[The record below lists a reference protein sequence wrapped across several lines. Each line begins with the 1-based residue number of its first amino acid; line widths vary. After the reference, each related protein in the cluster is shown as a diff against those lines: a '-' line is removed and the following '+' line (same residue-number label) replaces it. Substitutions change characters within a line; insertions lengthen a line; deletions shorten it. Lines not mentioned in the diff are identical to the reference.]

1 MASKPH
7 NLQSSSKRSDM
18 LYNLYLFILKYKNKQ
33 YTSSEIFTKLIEK
46 KNNTTSFQGFL
57 FETLVEILII
67 TKCFIGLT
75 FDKYINGKISETL
88 IPETSIKNILSKK
101 INNGGNIS
109 DIILQQLDGTYIG
122 ISIKNYFDAR
132 NTDCD
137 KIKTEFIK
145 QNYKYQVCFITK
157 DKKEVYNHKF
167 HSSNDEY
174 CVVINEMKENNMIF
188 DKEDIIKSIELFY
201 EKYKNYKIE
210 GPYLSGGSGSISFP
224 KFIELLDEKVFN
236 NKRKYLIQRL
246 HQELTLQKFIQN
258 LKKYQEHKI
267 KNPNKKY
274 HLVPQVPRSG
284 KSITLFLMAKYLIK
298 NMNMKK
304 VLIFTA
310 IPATIHSFIKD
321 MNNYFDFEDIKY
333 QHQKDGEKIDSS
345 FEGIYFC
352 SIQYLKSKADEKIQ
366 FLKDVSF
373 DVMISDEAHI
383 GSSTE
388 KSKKNIINVEN
399 TSIDKNIDEL
409 QKSFNI
415 VIFATGT
422 PGKTK
427 QYYKIPNKQIYDWD
441 YIDIN
446 LMKEQ
451 KYDLLRNR
459 HGHLFDD
466 VMEQTYISKDYSN
479 YPTQILERLSFSP
492 FLQKQIENYNKEN
505 GEKYGFSFNALFE
518 LQQSIIKNEKGEDIC
533 VYEERFELEKT
544 DSGKDLLKLILQWF
558 FNDAP
563 MAKNTPILKIQKLQE
578 KYKSR
583 KSTIENPLLFL
594 VYLPTNSQNSNI
606 EPLQKALYRFI
617 EKSEIWSN
625 YFVGYT
631 NSKSNN
637 FNKSFSEYDDFIKT
651 LMTETKNQKKKG
663 CILFLGNQGTTGITY
678 HNCDVTI
685 SLDDGKSL
693 DLQKQKNARA
703 MTDAEGKT
711 IGINFDMN
719 IQRCFSLS
727 IDMCNKFRKITNMNM
742 NNAEVLKY
750 MYLNKLF
757 IFDVTNITN
766 FGECHESI
774 IDTHY
779 KNVTKEMISV
789 LDDEIFLEELE
800 CNDDLGEYIQVNDFT
815 KSYYEQRIEEENV
828 LIQKEID
835 ELYDGLNKDLPKP
848 EKEKVLATITQKE
861 NEKNEIENVVQE
873 EIQEIINKTLE
884 VMKLW
889 LIPFLVMLSRTYKTP
904 KIVKLFD
911 DENIFRQIIKIMI
924 EKKIDIKITTDN
936 ILKSQIKETM
946 KNIIIMNEEIIDNI
960 REIYEN
966 ADPSQYRKLI
976 EKHFIPTVD
985 EKKKNAEVPTPV
997 TLVDE
1002 MLDKIPQK
1010 FWKKPQKVFEPCCG
1024 KGNFVLGIFYKLFDG
1039 LAELYQNEYDRC
1051 KIIIEECMYYADI
1064 STLNV
1069 FITTEIL
1076 KCEVQSRCG
1085 ECDFSE
1091 WKFNTYVGDT
1101 LELNI
1106 QEKWGIVG
1114 FDAVIGNPPYNSSG
1128 DTGTGNTIWQHFTKK
1143 GLTQWIVDNGFLV
1156 FVHPPGWRKPNTEKG
1171 KFYGMYDLM
1180 CKNNQMLYLSIH
1192 GIKDGQKTFNCGTR
1206 YDWYVIQKT
1215 QKYTNTDIQ
1224 DEIGNNVNVDMVEF
1238 QWLPNYNIDLVQ
1250 KLLAKEGEEKCSIIY
1265 SASSYDPRKKWM
1277 SKVKN
1282 EEYIYSCIQS
1292 TNKSGIVYKYSSC
1305 NDKGHFGISKVI
1317 FGFTGINDVII
1328 DLKGDFGMT
1337 QHAMAIEIN
1346 NEEEANKIKTCLLCD
1361 KFKEYLKSCLFSQY
1375 IIDWNIFKDLK
1386 KDFWKEFV

>member
-1 MASKPH
+1 MLC
-7 NLQSSSKRSDM
+7 NLF
-18 LYNLYLFILKYKNKQ
+18 YYKTKH
-33 YTSSEIFTKLIEK
+33 FTPEKIYKKLVEK
-46 KNNTTSFQGFL
+46 KDVSASLQGFL
-57 FETLVEILII
+57 FETLIELLII
-67 TKCFIGLT
+67 TKCFIGLNLN
-75 FDKYINGKISETL
+75 KYMNGKISETL
-88 IPETSIKNILSKK
+88 TPETSIKNILSKK

-109 DIILQQLDGTYIG
+109 DIVLQKEDGTYIG

-137 KIKTEFIK
+137 KIKTEFNK
-145 QNYKYQVCFITK
+145 KHYKYQVCFITK
-157 DKKEVYNHKF
+157 DKEEVYNHKF
-167 HSSNDEY
+167 QSSNDEY
-174 CVVINEMKENNMIF
+174 CVVINEMRENKMIF
-188 DKEDIIKSIELFY
+188 DKQDIIKSIGLFC
-201 EKYKNYKIE
+201 EKYKEYKLKDLHLDGITF
-210 GPYLSGGSGSISFP
+210 S
-224 KFIELLDEKVFN
+224 KFIELIDDKVFHN
-236 NKRKYLIQRL
+236 TRKHLIQRL

-258 LKKYQEHKI
+258 LKMYQKLKN

-284 KSITLFLMAKYLIK
+284 KSITLLLMAKYLIK

-304 VLIFTA
+304 ILIFTA
-310 IPATIHSFIKD
+310 VPATIHSFIKD
-321 MNNYFDFEDIKY
+321 MNSYFDFENIAFKY
-333 QHQKDGEKIDSS
+333 QKDGEKIDST

-352 SIQYLKSKADEKIQ
+352 SIQYLKTKADEKIQ
-366 FLKDVSF
+366 FLKNVSF
-373 DVMISDEAHI
+373 DAMISDEAHI

-388 KSKKNIINVEN
+388 KSNKNIINIEN

-427 QYYKIPNKQIYDWD
+427 QYYKIHKSQIYEWD

-451 KYDLLRNR
+451 HYDLLSKR
-459 HGHLFDD
+459 HGDLFD
-466 VMEQTYISKDYSN
+466 VVKNKSYISKDYSN

-505 GEKYGFSFNALFE
+505 GENYGFSFNALFE
-518 LQQSIIKNEKGEDIC
+518 LQQIITKNKKEKEVC
-533 VYEERFELEKT
+533 VYEERFTLEKT
-544 DSGKDLLKLILQWF
+544 DSGKELLKLILQWF
-558 FNDAP
+558 FNEAP

-594 VYLPTNSQNSNI
+594 IYLPTNSQCSNI
-606 EPLQKALYRFI
+606 EQLQKALYRFI
-617 EKSEIWSN
+617 RESGIWTN

-637 FNKSFSEYDDFIKT
+637 FGRSFTEYDTFIQT

-678 HNCDVTI
+678 HDCDVTI

-703 MTDAEGKT
+703 MTDAPEKT
-711 IGINFDMN
+711 IGMNFDMN
-719 IQRCFSLS
+719 VQRCFSLT

-750 MYLNKLF
+750 MYLHELF
-757 IFDVTNITN
+757 IFDVTSISN

-779 KNVTKEMISV
+779 KNVTKDMIAI

-800 CNDDLGEYIQVNDFT
+800 CNDDLGEYIQINNFT
-815 KSYYEQRIEEENV
+815 KSYYEQRVEEENA

-861 NEKNEIENVVQE
+861 NEKNEVENVVQE

-889 LIPFLVMLSRTYKTP
+889 LIPFLVILSITHKTV
-904 KIVKLFD
+904 KIVKLFE
-911 DENIFRQIIKIMI
+911 DETVFRQIIKIMI
-924 EKKIDIKITTDN
+924 EKKIDIKLTRDTIAH
-936 ILKSQIKETM
+936 IRETM
-946 KNIIIMNEEIIDNI
+946 KNIITMNEEIIDNI

-976 EKHFIPTVD
+976 EKHFIPTLD
-985 EKKKNAEVPTPV
+985 EKKQNAEVPTPV

-1002 MLDKIPQK
+1002 MLEKIPCE
-1010 FWKKPQKVFEPCCG
+1010 FWEKQHRIFEPCCG

-1039 LAELYQNEYDRC
+1039 LAELYPNEYDRC
-1051 KIIIEECMYYADI
+1051 KVIIEECMYYADI

-1101 LELNI
+1101 LELDI
-1106 QEKWGIVG
+1106 KEKWDIEG

-1143 GLTQWIVDNGFLV
+1143 GLTWWIVDNGFLV

-1215 QKYTNTDIQ
+1215 QKYKNTDIQ
-1224 DEIGNNVNVDMVEF
+1224 DVIGNLVNVDMVEF

-1250 KLLAKEGEEKCSIIY
+1250 KLLAKEGEEKCPIIY
-1265 SASSYDPRKKWM
+1265 NRSNYGSDKKYT
-1277 SKVKN
+1277 SK
-1282 EEYIYSCIQS
+1282 
-1292 TNKSGIVYKYSSC
+1292 NKTDVYKYPIIHTIPLSGVRYIYSSC

-1317 FGFTGINDVII
+1317 FGQSNISNPII
-1328 DLKGDFGMT
+1328 DIDGIYGMSE
-1337 QHAMAIEIN
+1337 HSMAISIDNRKDGEKLMN
-1346 NEEEANKIKTCLLCD
+1346 
-1361 KFKEYLKSCLFSQY
+1361 FLKSKNFKNIIESCLWSNFM
-1375 IIDWNIFKDLK
+1375 IDWRLFTYFK